1 MVQVDRDRFMD
12 QGFLILR
19 DFIPQERIARLRV
32 AYEAVVDR
40 ARAQCVAQ
48 RRPDDPP
55 GGAWEYWAQPRPDI
69 GRVPGL
75 LDAATAEA
83 AEFWIDDSLL
93 EVANRLLAVPEASVT
108 ELTVMCSPSSRDFG
122 PSDWHR
128 DIGAAEMAPLQR
140 LIDDVVEN
148 GPRYIQWN
156 IPLYDDDV
164 LWVIPGSHRRSFG
177 ERERTWTGRNLRERQ
192 PDAVPVELR
201 AGDAVVYINYI
212 WHWGSRY
219 DRRIR
224 RTIHGGHSCFTT
236 HLGAPFLP
244 ALSERALRHFAWG
257 EARAK
262 RAQAA
267 TELALRAAMSRDPR
281 AYRAALEAIQPGIGE
296 KGRLLLGIYLDKL
309 ADGILHQ
316 HRRDVPEEQWQPRY
330 IGGLHPITLKWGRD
344 FAHRFTAE
352 EAEALWTSF
361 AEFDAKLRGSPEDT
375 AAHRQKDYLYEDV
388 PGLVDPSRLWS
399 GSAALATV

>member
-1 MVQVDRDRFMD
+1 MVRIDRDQFMD

-32 AYEAVVDR
+32 AYAKVVER
-40 ARAQCVAQ
+40 AYARWAAD

-55 GGAWEYWAQPRPDI
+55 GGPVEHWAQPRPDI
-69 GRVPGL
+69 GRMPGL
-75 LDAATAEA
+75 IDESNAEA

-108 ELTVMCSPSSRDFG
+108 ELMVMCSPTQRDFG

-128 DIGAAEMAPLQR
+128 DVGASEMAPLQR

-148 GPRYIQWN
+148 GPRYVQWN

-177 ERERTWTGRNLRERQ
+177 ERERTWTPRGLRERQ

-219 DRRIR
+219 DRKLR

-236 HLGAPFLP
+236 HRGADFTRH
-244 ALSERALRHFAWG
+244 LSERAQRHFSWA
-257 EARAK
+257 ETRAD
-262 RAQAA
+262 RAASA

-281 AYRAALEAIQPGIGE
+281 AYRTALETIQPGIGE
-296 KGRLLLGIYLDKL
+296 RGKLLLGIYLDKL

-316 HRRDVPEEQWQPRY
+316 HRRDVPEEQWPARY

-344 FAHRFTAE
+344 FAQRFTAE
-352 EAEALWTSF
+352 EAETLWSVF
-361 AEFDAKLRGSPEDT
+361 AEFDAKLRGSPDDSG
-375 AAHRQKDYLYEDV
+375 AHRQKGYLYEDV
-388 PGLVDPSRLWS
+388 PGLVDPSTLWS
-399 GSAALATV
+399 GSSALV